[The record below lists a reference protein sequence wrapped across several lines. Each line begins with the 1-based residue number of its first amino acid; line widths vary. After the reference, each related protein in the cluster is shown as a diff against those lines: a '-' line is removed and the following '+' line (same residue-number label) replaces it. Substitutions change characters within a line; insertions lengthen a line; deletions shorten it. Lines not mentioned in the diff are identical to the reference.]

1 MANKVTDISHS
12 SAQSYTTISRTPSN
26 RNHDNF
32 FLKELQ
38 DKYNAEWKYAPNVVT
53 VEYEKTWGKEDFEEI
68 EVRDQKPRSDKNKA
82 FSDDLKRLVFK
93 DIFEKRFRIGSKFRF
108 NEMFDDET
116 IAKEDK
122 DIWLVTNMVYANPN
136 TSVVVSRCSG
146 KLGFRQKDE
155 QGISRTYY
163 EPAIMNTDLKRVAL
177 HYNQTTIAPE
187 SELIVI
193 VQHNER
199 TSHFYVNQRFVIGYD
214 QVYRIKGLD
223 KFYSDVTYNPYSAGL
238 ITLYMEL
245 TELSPNDVLGEDGI
259 AYGEHHDVIM
269 TPEKPEPHHDF
280 SIEWALPTVFPPE
293 LPHDPMVF
301 QAVLKDGGRVVD
313 GSRIRYSYELLNLPA
328 GVNAEKYVEFAELR
342 DGSCSI
348 GRKKRYVNGNIRI
361 TAYVGEPGDPD
372 YQSVSFELLMNGM

>member
-1 MANKVTDISHS
+1 MANKVTDISNA
-12 SAQSYTTISRTPSN
+12 SAKSYTTISKTPKN
-26 RNHDNF
+26 RDHGNF

-38 DKYNAEWKYAPNVVT
+38 DKYDAEWKYAPNVVT
-53 VEYEKTWGKEDFEEI
+53 VEYEKTWGKEDFEPI

-82 FSDDLKRLVFK
+82 FSDDLKRLVFR

-108 NEMFDDET
+108 NEVFDDET
-116 IAKEDK
+116 VPNEAK

-136 TSVVVSRCSG
+136 TSVIVSRCSG
-146 KLGFRQKDE
+146 KLGFRLKDE
-155 QGISRTYY
+155 QGIAQTYY

-223 KFYSDVTYNPYSAGL
+223 KFYSDQTYNPYAVGL

-245 TELSPNDVLGEDGI
+245 TEQSPKDVFGEDGL
-259 AYGEHHDVIM
+259 AYTEHHDIVM
-269 TPEKPEPHHDF
+269 KPDDQSEHKNRVLAWD
-280 SIEWALPTVFPPE
+280 LPTEFPPE
-293 LPHDPMVF
+293 LPSEPTKF
-301 QAVLKDGGRVVD
+301 KAVLKEGDTRLRAAVG
-313 GSRIRYSYELLNLPA
+313 YSYELLNLPD
-328 GVNAEKYVEFAELR
+328 GVSADKYVDFNILD
-342 DGSCSI
+342 DGSFSI
-348 GRKKRYVNGNIRI
+348 SRKKRYLNGNIRI
-361 TAYVGEPGDPD
+361 TAFVGNEGDPD

>member
-1 MANKVTDISHS
+1 MANKVTDISNAS
-12 SAQSYTTISRTPSN
+12 SASYTTLSKTPKN
-26 RNHDNF
+26 RNHGNF

-38 DKYNAEWKYAPNVVT
+38 DKYNAEWQYAPNVVT
-53 VEYEKTWGKEDFEEI
+53 VEYEETWGKEDYAPI

-108 NEMFDDET
+108 NEVFDDDT
-116 IAKEDK
+116 IPNEAK

-136 TSVVVSRCSG
+136 TSVIVSRCSG
-146 KLGFRQKDE
+146 KLGFRLRDE
-155 QGISRTYY
+155 QGIAHTYY
-163 EPAIMNTDLKRVAL
+163 EPAIMNTDLKRVAF

-187 SELIVI
+187 SELIVV

-223 KFYSDVTYNPYSAGL
+223 KFYSDQTYNPYSAGL

-245 TELSPNDVLGEDGI
+245 TEQSPKDVFGEDGL
-259 AYGEHHDVIM
+259 AYTEHHDVVM
-269 TPEKPEPHHDF
+269 EREASPEQQHLRLVWD
-280 SIEWALPTVFPPE
+280 LPTTIPPE
-293 LPHDPMVF
+293 LTAEPIEF
-301 QAVLKDGGRVVD
+301 KAVLKEGDVPIMAHVD
-313 GSRIRYSYELLNLPA
+313 YSYELLNLPD
-328 GVNAEKYVEFAELR
+328 GVSADKYVDFEILE
-342 DGSCSI
+342 DGSFSI
-348 GRKKRYVNGNIRI
+348 ARKKRYMNGNIRI
-361 TAYVGEPGDPD
+361 TASVGNVGDPD